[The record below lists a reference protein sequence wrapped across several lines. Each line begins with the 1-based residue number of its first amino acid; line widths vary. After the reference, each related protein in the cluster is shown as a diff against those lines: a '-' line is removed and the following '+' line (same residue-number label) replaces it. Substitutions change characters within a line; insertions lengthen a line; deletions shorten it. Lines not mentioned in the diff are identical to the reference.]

1 MVKRTVTACLFL
13 YSMGMMAQRQQAD
26 ADKEI
31 NLDEV
36 NVISTRANEKS
47 PIAHTDVSKEQIAD
61 LNSGKD
67 LPFLLSLSPSVTTS
81 SDAGN
86 GVGYTSLRVRGI
98 DPSRIN
104 ITANGIPLNEAES
117 ATVFWVNI
125 ADFAS
130 SAENIQ
136 IQRGAG
142 TSTNGAGAFGAT
154 VNILTIKPNLKPSL
168 GLDVA
173 AGSYG
178 THKET
183 FRFDTGMMGGHWS
196 VQGRV
201 SNIASDGYLDRAWQ
215 N

>member
-1 MVKRTVTACLFL
+1 
-13 YSMGMMAQRQQAD
+13 MGMMAQRQQAD
-26 ADKEI
+26 AEKVI

-117 ATVFWVNI
+117 ATVFW
-125 ADFAS
+125 
-130 SAENIQ
+130 
-136 IQRGAG
+136 
-142 TSTNGAGAFGAT
+142 
-154 VNILTIKPNLKPSL
+154 
-168 GLDVA
+168 
-173 AGSYG
+173 
-178 THKET
+178 
-183 FRFDTGMMGGHWS
+183 
-196 VQGRV
+196 
-201 SNIASDGYLDRAWQ
+201 
-215 N
+215 

>member
-26 ADKEI
+26 AEKVI

-117 ATVFWVNI
+117 ATCLLYTSDAA
-125 ADFAS
+125 ADS
-130 SAENIQ
+130 
-136 IQRGAG
+136 
-142 TSTNGAGAFGAT
+142 
-154 VNILTIKPNLKPSL
+154 
-168 GLDVA
+168 
-173 AGSYG
+173 
-178 THKET
+178 
-183 FRFDTGMMGGHWS
+183 
-196 VQGRV
+196 
-201 SNIASDGYLDRAWQ
+201 
-215 N
+215 